1 MIRSEVNAWKLGP
14 ASFVHIPGELYP
26 EILNG
31 GVEAPDGG
39 DFDIDPLEVP
49 GISTQM
55 PGRFKFFS
63 GMSNDMIGYIVPKS
77 QWDEKAP
84 FTYGREKAPYGEV
97 NSLGPE
103 TAPTLHK
110 ATMDLLKDLN

>member
-1 MIRSEVNAWKLGP
+1 MGS

-31 GVEAPDGG
+31 GVESPEGADFGIAPV
-39 DFDIDPLEVP
+39 EVP
-49 GISTQM
+49 AIRSVM
-55 PGRFKFFS
+55 PGKFRFFN

-77 QWDEKAP
+77 QWDEKPP
-84 FTYGREKAPYGEV
+84 FTYGREKRPYGEI

-103 TAPTLHK
+103 TAPILHK
-110 ATMDLLKDLN
+110 LVLELLEEMSKNSGQ